1 MTITRTAILVL
12 ALAACGKSKAEQCTK
27 VIDAYNQVG
36 EAMRKGFGDGT
47 DPAAVD
53 ANVNEIEKAAKAL
66 SALDVSDAG
75 VKTVRDGLTA
85 VFDMHVAN
93 LREMASGIR
102 DAKDPKK
109 ADAAVARVNAIAAK
123 VEGQKS
129 AMIAAK
135 QALMTECN
143 ATAK

>member
-12 ALAACGKSKAEQCTK
+12 ALAACGKSKTDQCSK
-27 VIDAYNQVG
+27 VIEAYNQVG

-47 DPAAVD
+47 DPAAVE
-53 ANVNEIEKAAKAL
+53 ANVNEIEKAAKAF

-75 VKTVRDGLTA
+75 VKTVRDGLAA
-85 VFDMHVAN
+85 VFTTHVAN
-93 LREMASGIR
+93 LREMAAGVR

-109 ADAAVARVNAIAAK
+109 ADAAVAKVNAIAAK
-123 VEGQKS
+123 VEGEKS
-129 AMIAAK
+129 SMLAAK

>member
-1 MTITRTAILVL
+1 MTITRTAILVV

-53 ANVNEIEKAAKAL
+53 ANVSEIEKAAKSF
-66 SALDVSDAG
+66 SALEVSDGG
-75 VKTVRDGLTA
+75 VKKVRDGLVA
-85 VFDMHVAN
+85 VFDTHVAN
-93 LREMASGIR
+93 MREMAGGIR

-109 ADAAVARVNAIAAK
+109 ADAALAKVNAIAAK
-123 VEGQKS
+123 VEGQK
-129 AMIAAK
+129 
-135 QALMTECN
+135 
-143 ATAK
+143 

>member
-1 MTITRTAILVL
+1 MTITRTAILVV

-53 ANVNEIEKAAKAL
+53 ANVNEIEKAAKTF
-66 SALDVSDAG
+66 SALDVSDGG
-75 VKTVRDGLTA
+75 VKKVRDGLA
-85 VFDMHVAN
+85 SVFDTHVAN
-93 LREMASGIR
+93 LREMAAGMR

-109 ADAAVARVNAIAAK
+109 ADAALAKVNAVAAK

-129 AMIAAK
+129 AMVAAK

>member
-1 MTITRTAILVL
+1 MTITRTAILVV

-27 VIDAYNQVG
+27 VIDSYNQVG

-53 ANVNEIEKAAKAL
+53 ANVNEIEKAAKAF
-66 SALDVSDAG
+66 SALDVSDAS
-75 VKTVRDGLTA
+75 VKTVRDGLAT
-85 VFDMHVAN
+85 VFTTHVAN
-93 LREMASGIR
+93 LREMATGMR

-109 ADAAVARVNAIAAK
+109 ADAAVAKVNAIAAK
-123 VEGQKS
+123 VEGEKS
-129 AMIAAK
+129 AMVAAK
-135 QALMTECN
+135 QALMAECN

>member
-1 MTITRTAILVL
+1 MTITRTVILVV

-53 ANVNEIEKAAKAL
+53 ANVSEIEKAAKAF
-66 SALDVSDAG
+66 SALEVSDATI
-75 VKTVRDGLTA
+75 KTVRDGLAT
-85 VFDMHVAN
+85 VFDAHVAN
-93 LREMASGIR
+93 MHEMAAGIR

-109 ADAAVARVNAIAAK
+109 ADAALAKVNAIAAK
-123 VEGQKS
+123 VESQKS
-129 AMIAAK
+129 AMLAAK
-135 QALMTECN
+135 QALMTACN